1 MNNTIISALNEQF
14 YIDCK
19 VVSTKREYPSYT
31 GIEKWIIIT
40 DLTEKELNERYAE
53 QVAPLKPFIVLSRSF
68 GEVRDCY
75 IRNENKHRMRAY
87 RTIEPFD
94 YDDDLVAVHHA
105 EIVQDSLEDE
115 LIRQFEYERL
125 QQAIAS
131 LNPIQKRRLQM
142 FFFEN
147 MSYAKIAEKE
157 GIAKSAAHKSVASA
171 IENVKS
177 FLIRVND

>member
-1 MNNTIISALNEQF
+1 MNNTIISALDEQF

-19 VVSTKREYPSYT
+19 VVSTKREYTSYT
-31 GIEKWIIIT
+31 GIQKWIIIT
-40 DLTEKELNERYAE
+40 DLTEEELNERYAE
-53 QVAPLKPFIVLSRSF
+53 QIAPLRPFIVLSRSF
-68 GEVRDCY
+68 GEVRDHY

-94 YDDDLVAVHHA
+94 YDDDLVAAHHA
-105 EIVQDSLEDE
+105 EIVKDSLEDE
-115 LIRQFEYERL
+115 LMRQFEYERL

>member
-1 MNNTIISALNEQF
+1 MNKTIISALNEQF

-40 DLTEKELNERYAE
+40 DLTEEELNGKYAE
-53 QVAPLKPFIVLSRSF
+53 QIAPLRPFIVLSRSF
-68 GEVRDCY
+68 GEVRENY
-75 IRNENKHRMRAY
+75 IRNEQKHRMRAV
-87 RTIEPFD
+87 RTVEPFD
-94 YDDDLVAVHHA
+94 YDDELIAAHHP

-115 LIRQFEYERL
+115 LMRQFEYEKL
-125 QQAIAS
+125 QQAIAT

-157 GIAKSAAHKSVASA
+157 GIAKSAAFKSVVSA

>member
-1 MNNTIISALNEQF
+1 MNNTIISAFDEQF

-40 DLTEKELNERYAE
+40 DLTEEELNERYAE
-53 QVAPLKPFIVLSRSF
+53 QIAPLRPFIVLSRSF
-68 GEVRDCY
+68 GEVRDHY

-94 YDDDLVAVHHA
+94 YDDDLVAAHHA
-105 EIVQDSLEDE
+105 EIVKDSLEDE
-115 LIRQFEYERL
+115 LMRQFEYERL